1 MMATEYEE
9 VQEQSQ
15 ELWYMQKYDITL
27 QYMKCDLV
35 AIPNRLIMLL
45 YHVPRR
51 LLEMYGFFGTKAGDM
66 AEADEIDK
74 QLHVQLEHAQEKSKF
89 KLHSLMVD
97 SNRLSRS
104 LARLFRRDGGKDE
117 AGFQRRR
124 RSMHSLREK
133 QAQFRHVKL
142 RHRKE
147 RILENFQEMVR
158 PSRAVLPPVFA
169 PHAPGYV
176 AQQVVVTC
184 SRFLCILH
192 GSAISVHR
200 ELLCGQGAS
209 RQGRAGGGHEACDV
223 CRGQVYF
230 AALQA
235 PGDGDCG
242 ARAAHYAR
250 PRP

>member
-51 LLEMYGFFGTKAGDM
+51 LLEMCGFFQTLAGDM

-74 QLHVQLEHAQEKSKF
+74 QLHVQLEHAQEKSDAVGR
-89 KLHSLMVD
+89 LHSSIVAP
-97 SNRLSRS
+97 NRLSES
-104 LARLFRRDGGKDE
+104 LARLFRRGSGGGGKDD
-117 AGFQRRR
+117 AGVHRRR
-124 RSMHSLREK
+124 RSMQSLREM

-142 RHRKE
+142 RHRKD

-158 PSRAVLPPVFA
+158 PCFPRLWPACTYTRVRCKTIGCDLLTVPLYTTV
-169 PHAPGYV
+169 HD
-176 AQQVVVTC
+176 
-184 SRFLCILH
+184 
-192 GSAISVHR
+192 SAISVH
-200 ELLCGQGAS
+200 G
-209 RQGRAGGGHEACDV
+209 
-223 CRGQVYF
+223 
-230 AALQA
+230 
-235 PGDGDCG
+235 
-242 ARAAHYAR
+242 
-250 PRP
+250 